1 MARVVSARTVV
12 PAPVG
17 GPRAACRQL
26 AASHRSDGER
36 ARWLRSAWFASLAQL
51 APASKRSF
59 CSAWRAWLEFA
70 ERFGG
75 DAACQLPP
83 RLGFLLAWAHCFDNS
98 RTYGNYL
105 AHLRRACLLSVRSVE
120 VFQHP
125 AVREARAGIER
136 RRTRPRRKP
145 RFIQRDMLRAIAA
158 ACEAGRVARRDFML
172 MLFSYVF
179 LLRVPSEAVPATFA
193 GPRPDAGSPQSVAF
207 DGTRVFLRL
216 ARRKNLRQGGPV
228 MSRGCWCSACPA
240 TCPAHVLGAFLQAL
254 PPGSRLFPGL
264 RPGSAIGVF
273 RECLRACGVAD
284 ADAFGTHDARRGHA
298 LDMLCNGGSLN
309 EVLAAGQWRSAASLL
324 GSYLPFDRIESAAVL
339 EAAVAESGSE
349 DEQGAAAAREPRE
362 ARRGRS
368 RTPADVVARAGA
380 PRPRSR
386 ASAAAAGALVRAA
399 PIV

>member
-1 MARVVSARTVV
+1 MSRVVSARTAVL
-12 PAPVG
+12 APIG

-26 AASHRSDGER
+26 AALHQSDGER
-36 ARWLRSAWFASLAQL
+36 ERWIRGAWFTSLAQL
-51 APASKRSF
+51 APTSKRSF

-70 ERFGG
+70 EKFGG

-83 RLGFLLAWAHCFDNS
+83 RLGFLLAWANCFDNS
-98 RTYGNYL
+98 RTYGNYV

-125 AVREARAGIER
+125 AVREARAGIKR
-136 RRTRPRRKP
+136 RSTRPRRKP
-145 RFIQRDMLRAIAA
+145 RFIQRDILRAVAA
-158 ACEAGRVARRDFML
+158 ACDAGQVAQRDFML

-193 GPRPDAGSPQSVAF
+193 GPRPDADNAHSAAF
-207 DGTRVFLRL
+207 DGTSVFLRL

-228 MSRGCWCSACPA
+228 MRRGCWCSACPA
-240 TCPAHVLGAFLQAL
+240 TCPVHVLGAFLQAL
-254 PPGSRLFPGL
+254 APGSRLFPGL
-264 RPGSAIGVF
+264 RPGSAIEVF
-273 RECLRACGVAD
+273 RRCLRACGVAD

-309 EVLAAGQWRSAASLL
+309 EVLAAGQWRSASSLL

-349 DEQGAAAAREPRE
+349 EERGADAAHAPRE
-362 ARRGRS
+362 SRRGRS
-368 RTPADVVARAGA
+368 RTPADIVARASA
-380 PRPRSR
+380 PRPTSR
-386 ASAAAAGALVRAA
+386 AGAAAVGALARAA